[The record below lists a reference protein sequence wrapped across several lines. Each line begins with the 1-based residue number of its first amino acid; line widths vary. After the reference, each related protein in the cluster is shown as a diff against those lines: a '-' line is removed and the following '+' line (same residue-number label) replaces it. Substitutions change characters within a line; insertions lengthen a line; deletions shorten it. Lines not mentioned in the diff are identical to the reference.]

1 MTIAAAESKL
11 FLYGPSLTAL
21 CHVPSISL
29 RPPQAGPSRRQHAS
43 RPPFMSTPSDLSPVA
58 TLNEKTPPV
67 SQGTQSPTAWDG
79 KAEADRRSLSPSL
92 APQPP
97 ASTRSTF
104 ASVCIVAACTSA
116 QLASIG
122 LGPAFA
128 ISVPYAGKDLHI
140 QKENLQWILNAYSIS
155 SVNNFRRMRRHRY
168 GKAHVDPAH
177 RHASFFSVADWQTS
191 TVANECGL
199 LDT

>member
-1 MTIAAAESKL
+1 
-11 FLYGPSLTAL
+11 
-21 CHVPSISL
+21 
-29 RPPQAGPSRRQHAS
+29 
-43 RPPFMSTPSDLSPVA
+43 MSTPLDLSLAA
-58 TLNEKTPPV
+58 TLNEKILPV
-67 SQGTQSPTAWDG
+67 SQGTLSLAAWDG
-79 KAEADRRSLSPSL
+79 KPEADHLFLSPTL

-104 ASVCIVAACTSA
+104 ASICIVAACTSA
-116 QLASIG
+116 QVMSIG
-122 LGPAFA
+122 LGPAYA
-128 ISVPYAGKDLHI
+128 MSVPYAGKDLHI

-155 SVNNFRRMRRHRY
+155 SVNNFRRMQRY
-168 GKAHVDPAH
+168 RYEKAHVDPAH